1 MSKFFDNNSNDLF
14 LDPKVNQYGSHMVMT
29 NVTKPTK
36 KKYINIDTKFS
47 DDFNYN
53 RCGNSYYNA
62 IDSYTFTLPERLT
75 EVKSLRV
82 LSLELPISF
91 YNISSSLGNNFFK
104 VVDNMTSVSNMIVV
118 DPSNYTISGLQSA
131 ITTKIDAL
139 GLNLRYTDISN
150 NFSNF
155 RLKTPP
161 LTTYTIYFDT
171 DIYGN
176 FDKYNFRSKLG
187 WMLGYRDQSYNIV
200 SDLVNTSSESFLD
213 LSNPRYLYLVVD
225 EFNNCVQNTFISPV
239 NSSLINKKILARI
252 SVDTQFYPFGS
263 VSHNYEN
270 FGSMISDKRNYS
282 GGKIDI
288 QKLNVQLVNEYGR
301 VIDLNGLDF
310 SFIIEMEIE

>member
-82 LSLELPISF
+82 LSLELPMSF

-104 VVDNMTSVSNMIVV
+104 VVDDTTSASNMIVV

-131 ITTKIDAL
+131 ITTKI
-139 GLNLRYTDISN
+139 GLILDLSYIDISN

-155 RLKTPP
+155 ILKPAAI
-161 LTTYTIYFDT
+161 TTYTIYFDT
-171 DIYGN
+171 DICGN

-187 WMLGYRDQSYNIV
+187 WMLGYRNQSYNIV
-200 SDLVNTSSESFLD
+200 SNTVNTSSESFLD
-213 LSNPRYLYLVVD
+213 LSNTRYLYLVVD

-252 SVDTQFYPFGS
+252 SVDTQLYPFGS

-288 QKLNVQLVNEYGR
+288 Q
-301 VIDLNGLDF
+301 
-310 SFIIEMEIE
+310 